1 MMFLKRLDLLGFK
14 SFADRIELEIAPGVT
29 AVVGPNGSGKSNI
42 ADAIRWVL
50 GEQSARTLR
59 GAKME
64 DVIFAG
70 SQARKPV
77 NFCEVSLTL
86 DNSDAVLPVDYGEV
100 TVTRRVYRSGDSE
113 YLINRSA
120 CRLRDIAELFMD
132 TGVGREAYSIIGQG
146 RIEEILSTKSD
157 ERRGV
162 FEEAA
167 GIVKF
172 KLRRKEAERKLGDA
186 EQNLLRIRDLV
197 VELADQVAPLADQ
210 ALVAREYKAVLAQQR
225 TLQIAVLAAD
235 ISELSANRAE
245 SVRQLEAW
253 QVELLTA
260 QDQEVGAQQQLAV
273 LRAAAEGLER
283 EFTDLQEGLVAVT
296 GQVEKCEADRRVALE
311 RQEHAITGLE
321 ELRLKRERLEGEAD
335 SCDRTV
341 AAADVQV
348 DELQTRVSALRE
360 ELHRR
365 ITDQDGQGLMAA
377 LRDRLAD
384 ARAGLIELM
393 REQAAL
399 RNELKNLES
408 AQAQTERRKERIA
421 EDRTAV
427 LAECD
432 RLQTE
437 QALVKE
443 QAVLLQ
449 VSAAEMRQATA
460 RIENGLGRAQDE
472 LGEVLAGLEQHER
485 QHLEVVSRLRTLQ
498 DMQVDLDGYAGGPKA
513 ILQAHR
519 RGVLKGVHGAV
530 ADLLTVPAQY
540 ELAVETALGGSV
552 QHIVVER
559 DSDARQAIDMLK
571 KRQLGRA
578 TFLPVDTIKGRRL
591 APHELQMVKSAH
603 GFIGVAADLAQCDA
617 RFRAVVDSLLGNV
630 LIVQSLAEANVIAR
644 VLQHRVRIVTI
655 GGDVVNPGGSMTG
668 GSVAKRGVT
677 ILGRTREIAALSEQG
692 EALAEKVVAFE
703 GRRVAQEAVVKS
715 LRTQL
720 TEEHARIAHNESLQR
735 DLGAGLQV
743 TAAGLA
749 AANERVTALNQEY
762 AIHREE
768 GQAVSGRFEEVQTAL
783 GHIGR
788 EVDMAEGTVAQ
799 FEREIEEH
807 ETMIAGHNDALMQ
820 VRVSLAEQEEALR
833 GADQARVS
841 LANRRKAIE
850 GEHHAVSD
858 QQQVAIL
865 RIAQLREELQH
876 SEHAAKT
883 VSRAR
888 DECQAAILRSRDAR
902 GDCQRKL
909 DEAECVRDNWRT
921 QTRQLEGRINACDIA
936 LGKIDVELDAKL
948 TTLREDF
955 GLGVD
960 LATERYRLDQP
971 LAQARQRLQELKR
984 RIDAFGDVN
993 IGAIEEYDRISER
1006 HAFLQ
1011 SQEQDLLTAREQL
1024 HALITEIDTEMSRR
1038 FLETFDS
1045 VRQHFGEV
1053 FRALFEGGRADVFLV
1068 DETQPLLSGI
1078 EIVAEPPGKKMQTL
1092 SLLSGGERALTALA
1106 LLFAILRVK
1115 PVPFCVLDEVEA
1127 ALDEANV
1134 TRFSD
1139 YLRGFSERTQFVV
1152 ITHRRGTMEA
1162 ADVLYG
1168 VTMQDSGVSK
1178 LVSVRVLDD
1187 EPATA

>member
-1 MMFLKRLDLLGFK
+1 MFLKRLDLLGFK
-14 SFADRIELEIAPGVT
+14 SFADRIELEMAPGVT

-70 SQARKPV
+70 SQARKSV

-86 DNSDAVLPVDYGEV
+86 DNSDAVLPLDYNEV

-146 RIEEILSTKSD
+146 RIEEILSTKSE

-186 EQNLLRIRDLV
+186 EQNLLRIRDIV
-197 VELADQVAPLADQ
+197 AALADQVAPLADQ
-210 ALVAREYKAVLAQQR
+210 ALIAREYKAVQMQQR
-225 TLQIAVLAAD
+225 TLQIAVLAVEIAGL
-235 ISELSANRAE
+235 SENRSE
-245 SVRQLEAW
+245 SLRQLEESRA
-253 QVELLTA
+253 ELLAA
-260 QDQEVGAQQQLAV
+260 QGQEVAAQQQFAV
-273 LRAAAEGLER
+273 LRAAAEGLDQEL
-283 EFTDLQEGLVAVT
+283 FHLQESLVEVT
-296 GQVEKCEADRRVALE
+296 GQVEQCVADRRVAFE
-311 RQEHAITGLE
+311 RQEHAITLLE
-321 ELRLKRERLEGEAD
+321 ELRLQRERLLGEAD
-335 SCDRTV
+335 SCDRTA

-348 DELQTRVSALRE
+348 AELQGRSVAMRA
-360 ELHRR
+360 ELQRR
-365 ITDQDGQGLMAA
+365 IADQDGQGLLAA
-377 LRDRLAD
+377 LRERLVD
-384 ARAGLIELM
+384 ARAALIELM
-393 REQAAL
+393 REQAGL

-408 AQAQTERRKERIA
+408 AAAQTQRRKERMA
-421 EDRTAV
+421 EERAAV
-427 LAECD
+427 LGEGERLRAEYVLLEE
-432 RLQTE
+432 RSSLLQNSVLAMRETAARTE
-437 QALVKE
+437 QE
-443 QAVLLQ
+443 Y
-449 VSAAEMRQATA
+449 S
-460 RIENGLGRAQDE
+460 RAQDE
-472 LGEVLAGLEQHER
+472 LGVTRTDWEQR
-485 QHLEVVSRLRTLQ
+485 DRKRLEVVSRLRTLQ
-498 DMQVDLDGYAGGPKA
+498 DMQLELDGYAGGPKA
-513 ILQAHR
+513 VIQAQR

-530 ADLLTVPAQY
+530 ADLLTVPAEY
-540 ELAVETALGGSV
+540 ELAIETALGGSV

-578 TFLPVDTIKGRRL
+578 TFLPVETIKGRRL

-603 GFIGVAADLAQCDA
+603 GFVGAAAGLVQCDG
-617 RFRAVVDSLLGNV
+617 RFRAIVDSLLGNV
-630 LIVQSLAEANVIAR
+630 LIVQTLAEANVIAR

-655 GGDVVNPGGSMTG
+655 GGDVVNAGGSMTG
-668 GSVAKRGVT
+668 GSAAKRGVG
-677 ILGRTREIAALSEQG
+677 ILFRTREIGVLSG
-692 EALAEKVVAFE
+692 EAATLAEQVTALEKKRA
-703 GRRVAQEAVVKS
+703 AQETVAED
-715 LRTQL
+715 LRLRLSAEQ
-720 TEEHARIAHNESLQR
+720 ARIGEQEDKRR
-735 DLGAGLQV
+735 DVGAGLQV
-743 TAAGLA
+743 AAAALA
-749 AANERVTALNQEY
+749 AATERAAVFDQEY
-762 AIHREE
+762 ALLCTESE
-768 GQAVSGRFEEVQTAL
+768 SVGFRFEEVQNSL
-783 GHIGR
+783 LR
-788 EVDMAEGTVAQ
+788 VESEVDSAEGAVAQ
-799 FEREIEEH
+799 SEHEIAEH
-807 ETMIAGHNDALMQ
+807 ETMIAGHNDALTHL
-820 VRVSLAEQEEALR
+820 RVSLAEQEEALR
-833 GADQARVS
+833 GADQARAS
-841 LANRRKAIE
+841 LASRRKAIADE
-850 GEHHAVSD
+850 LRIVND
-858 QQQVAIL
+858 QQ
-865 RIAQLREELQH
+865 
-876 SEHAAKT
+876 
-883 VSRAR
+883 
-888 DECQAAILRSRDAR
+888 QAAILRIDQLRAHLQDCERAVDTVAGARAECQAEILRSREAQS
-902 GDCQRKL
+902 GCQREL
-909 DEAECVRDNWRT
+909 EEAERARDNLRT
-921 QTRQLEGRINACDIA
+921 RTRQWEGRINACDSA
-936 LGKIDVELDAKL
+936 LAKIDMELDAKL

-960 LATERYRLDQP
+960 LATERHRLDEP
-971 LAQARQRLQELKR
+971 LAEARQRLQELKR
-984 RIDAFGDVN
+984 RSEAFGDVN
-993 IGAIEEYDRISER
+993 IGAIEEYERVSER

-1011 SQEQDLLTAREQL
+1011 SQEQDLLSAKEQL
-1024 HALITEIDTEMSRR
+1024 HALIAEIDAEMSKR
-1038 FLETFDS
+1038 FRETFDS

-1068 DETQPLLSGI
+1068 DDTQPLLSGI
-1078 EIVAEPPGKKMQTL
+1078 EIVAEPPGKKMQSL

-1139 YLRGFSERTQFVV
+1139 YLRGFAERTQFVV

-1162 ADVLYG
+1162 ADMLYG